1 MMCALSAAGLLMSS
15 PAAAQDAE
23 GAASGE
29 RKLAVAARI
38 GGMYNA
44 LGKPT
49 DPAGEP
55 TLLYGTAFTGGGF
68 VVGAGIVYGLGSG
81 SAGDLSLTFDA
92 LYAGMSGTGYAQTA
106 DGTQRQ
112 ELTLGL
118 QMLRLPLML
127 RLSSTPD
134 GEESL
139 VLNLGLGAEVL
150 FGLASSASLVSQGVD
165 PAPAPL
171 NTVPTT
177 HIGATAAFGASWR
190 TPAWSLPVEVRL
202 TWDPMVEGSTR
213 SRFDSFQSAEQ
224 PGNYQ
229 VAFDWQVL
237 FMAGLEYN
245 L

>member
-1 MMCALSAAGLLMSS
+1 VAVLLMSS
-15 PAAAQDAE
+15 LAEAQDAPR
-23 GAASGE
+23 GE
-29 RKLAVAARI
+29 RKLAVAARV

-44 LGKPT
+44 LSKPT
-49 DPAGEP
+49 DPKGEP

-68 VVGAGIVYGLGSG
+68 VVGAGLVYGLGSG

-92 LYAGMSGTGYAQTA
+92 LYATMSGMGYAQTA
-106 DGTQRQ
+106 DNTKRQ

-118 QMLRLPLML
+118 HMLRLPLML

-134 GEESL
+134 GDESL

-150 FGLASSASLVSQGVD
+150 FGLASSASLVSRGVD
-165 PAPAPL
+165 PAPPPL
-171 NTVPTT
+171 HTVPTT
-177 HIGATAAFGASWR
+177 HVGVAAAFGASWR
-190 TPAWSLPVEVRL
+190 TPTWSIPVEVRL

-237 FMAGLEYN
+237 FMAGLGYN